1 MTLVTESKPEPK
13 PVLRIRWSEFDRL
26 TSLKGW
32 TTDAERARQ
41 LGISD
46 RMLSHM
52 RVGRANPGLKVVD
65 RCLAVFGSD
74 AYTVLFERVE
84 DDRRGDAA

>member
-1 MTLVTESKPEPK
+1 MSASFTLVTESR
-13 PVLRIRWSEFDRL
+13 PVLRIRWAEFDRL
-26 TSLKGW
+26 TALRGW

-65 RCLAVFGSD
+65 CCLAVFGASFYD
-74 AYTVLFERVE
+74 VLFERTE
-84 DDRRGDAA
+84 DAA

>member
-1 MTLVTESKPEPK
+1 M
-13 PVLRIRWSEFDRL
+13 RWSEFDRL

-46 RMLSHM
+46 RVLSHM
-52 RVGRANPGLKVVD
+52 RVGRTNPGLKVVD
-65 RCLAVFGSD
+65 RCLAVFGANFYD
-74 AYTVLFERVE
+74 VLFERSE
-84 DDRRGDAA
+84 DAA

>member
-1 MTLVTESKPEPK
+1 MSATVTLVTESKPETR
-13 PVLRIRWSEFDRL
+13 PVLRIRWERFDSL
-26 TSLKGW
+26 TNERGW

-65 RCLAVFGSD
+65 RCLAVFGTDSYD
-74 AYTVLFERVE
+74 VLFERTE
-84 DDRRGDAA
+84 EAA

>member
-1 MTLVTESKPEPK
+1 MTLVTESKPETR
-13 PVLRIRWSEFDRL
+13 PVLRIRWAEFDRL
-26 TSLKGW
+26 TTLKGW

-65 RCLAVFGSD
+65 RCLAVFGASFYD
-74 AYTVLFERVE
+74 VLFERMDE
-84 DDRRGDAA
+84 STGDAA

>member
-1 MTLVTESKPEPK
+1 VTESR
-13 PVLRIRWSEFDRL
+13 PVLKIRWSEFDRL
-26 TSLKGW
+26 TTLRGW

-65 RCLAVFGSD
+65 RCLAVFGASFYD
-74 AYTVLFERVE
+74 VLFERVDE
-84 DDRRGDAA
+84 QTGDAA

>member
-1 MTLVTESKPEPK
+1 MTESRPDPK
-13 PVLRIRWSEFDRL
+13 PVLRIRWAEFDRL
-26 TSLKGW
+26 TKLKGW

-52 RVGRANPGLKVVD
+52 RVGRANPGIKVVD
-65 RCLAVFGSD
+65 RCLAVFGASFYD
-74 AYTVLFERVE
+74 VLFERADE
-84 DDRRGDAA
+84 ETTGDAA

>member
-1 MTLVTESKPEPK
+1 MTESRPDPK
-13 PVLRIRWSEFDRL
+13 PVLRIRWAEFDRL
-26 TSLKGW
+26 TNKRGW

-41 LGISD
+41 IGISD

-65 RCLAVFGSD
+65 RCLAVFGASFYD
-74 AYTVLFERVE
+74 VLFERV
-84 DDRRGDAA
+84 DDEQAGDAA